1 MTTPSRDLTRTIL
14 VVLAVGA
21 LIGASSWIL
30 RPFLLPTVWATAIVV
45 ATWPLM
51 LRVQALFRGRRGPAV
66 AVMAV
71 VMLLVFLIPCAM
83 AAAALVGNSG
93 RIAGWVRSLATSQVP
108 PPPAFVSGIPW
119 IGERVAVFW
128 NEVAVRGVGS
138 LLPYLEPYADDAA
151 RWLLVAAGSAGHM
164 VVQVILTIVIAI
176 LLYGK
181 GEAAASGVVQ
191 FAGRLMGPDGGR
203 MVRLAGQTI
212 RSVALGVVVT
222 AIVQSLLAGI
232 GLALCG
238 VPLVPVLTTL
248 CFILALAQVGAFPVL
263 VPAVIWLYWT
273 GHPGWGTVL
282 LVWAL
287 PVGTVDNVLRPIL
300 IRRGADLPLVLVFSG
315 VVGGLLAFGIVG
327 IFVGPVL
334 LAVCHTLLREWAAG
348 APAPLETD
356 AGGPGMTGSVPA

>member
-21 LIGASSWIL
+21 LIGASLWIL
-30 RPFLLPTVWATAIVV
+30 RPFLLPTVWATTIVV
-45 ATWPLM
+45 ATWPVM
-51 LRVQALFRGRRGPAV
+51 LWVQARFRGRRGPAV
-66 AVMAV
+66 ALMAV
-71 VMLLVFLIPCAM
+71 LMLLVLLIPCAL
-83 AAAALVGNSG
+83 AAAALAANSD
-93 RIAGWVRSLATSQVP
+93 RIVGWVRSLATWQVP

-119 IGERVAVFW
+119 IGERIAVFW
-128 NEVAVRGVGS
+128 NEVAVRGFGT
-138 LLPYLEPYADDAA
+138 LLPYLEPYTDDAA
-151 RWLLVAAGSAGHM
+151 RWLMAAARGAGHM
-164 VVQVILTIVIAI
+164 IVQVILTIVIAI

-181 GEAAASGVVQ
+181 GETAASGVVQ
-191 FAGRLMGPDGGR
+191 FAGRLMGPEGGR

-222 AIVQSLLAGI
+222 AVVQSLLAGI
-232 GLALCG
+232 GLAVCG
-238 VPLVPVLTTL
+238 VPLAPVLTVL
-248 CFILALAQVGAFPVL
+248 CFILALAQIGAFPVL
-263 VPAVIWLYWT
+263 VPAVVWLYWT
-273 GHPGWGTVL
+273 GHPGWGTAL

-334 LAVCHTLLREWAAG
+334 LAVCHTLLREWAA
-348 APAPLETD
+348 AEPVPTEAD
-356 AGGPGMTGSVPA
+356 AGGVPVEG